1 VHGSVSYGPPDAL
14 SWSVQSVVLDAPVAA
29 VKVYER
35 VPLNVDGGE
44 LAASVRLIAVV
55 LWRSHGPST
64 PASVGSAF
72 AVVTDVMLT
81 LVDDAI
87 VLDSWLPVDGAQ

>member
-1 VHGSVSYGPPDAL
+1 
-14 SWSVQSVVLDAPVAA
+14 
-29 VKVYER
+29 
-35 VPLNVDGGE
+35 
-44 LAASVRLIAVV
+44 
-55 LWRSHGPST
+55 
-64 PASVGSAF
+64 VGSAF